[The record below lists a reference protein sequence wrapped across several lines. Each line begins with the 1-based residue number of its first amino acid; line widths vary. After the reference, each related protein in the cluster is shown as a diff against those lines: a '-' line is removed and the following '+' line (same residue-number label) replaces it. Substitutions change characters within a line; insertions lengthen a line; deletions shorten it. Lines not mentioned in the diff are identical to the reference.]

1 MNPLLPQI
9 SKANFTKLIYTSLQ
23 NSLQV
28 INNITINI
36 TDIDWSF
43 IKVPTINQ
51 NLLTHKQMHRCI
63 TTFIQWL
70 LFDSTIIL
78 NYSFVSRARSWIGE
92 WDKTP
97 LLLPKMHPFHSALGS
112 IKLYN
117 LVNVLIKCHLVK
129 VNIMC

>member
-1 MNPLLPQI
+1 MVQGIIYYPRNTVQMLGPTKIDKKNPFLNPLLPQI

-78 NYSFVSRARSWIGE
+78 NYSFVSRARSG
-92 WDKTP
+92 
-97 LLLPKMHPFHSALGS
+97 
-112 IKLYN
+112 
-117 LVNVLIKCHLVK
+117 
-129 VNIMC
+129 